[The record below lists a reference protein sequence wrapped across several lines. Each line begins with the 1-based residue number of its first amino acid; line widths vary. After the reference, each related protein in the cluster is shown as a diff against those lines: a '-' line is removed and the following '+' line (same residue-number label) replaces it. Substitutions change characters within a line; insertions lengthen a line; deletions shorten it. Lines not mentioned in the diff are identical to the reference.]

1 MGRGATVLVMEVDR
15 PVTALVEA
23 AAALVDA
30 SAEVEAIEDENELDS
45 TAAAAKTAEVDTG
58 VSVEDEPMV
67 GYAVWLN
74 VADAVVLSMEE
85 LAEDD
90 EGLAELDVGGVGI
103 NEELGGA
110 GVGVDEL
117 AMDKDAIES
126 DGVTL
131 TGVDVVVSESVG
143 VGETRA

>member
-1 MGRGATVLVMEVDR
+1 MEVDR

-45 TAAAAKTAEVDTG
+45 TAAAAKAAEVDTG

-67 GYAVWLN
+67 GYTVWLN

-85 LAEDD
+85 LTEDD
-90 EGLAELDVGGVGI
+90 GTSCAATALICGSEGT
-103 NEELGGA
+103 
-110 GVGVDEL
+110 
-117 AMDKDAIES
+117 KTR
-126 DGVTL
+126 VT
-131 TGVDVVVSESVG
+131 S
-143 VGETRA
+143 

>member
-1 MGRGATVLVMEVDR
+1 MNVVRAGHARVLGV
-15 PVTALVEA
+15 AEA
-23 AAALVDA
+23 
-30 SAEVEAIEDENELDS
+30 E
-45 TAAAAKTAEVDTG
+45 
-58 VSVEDEPMV
+58 
-67 GYAVWLN
+67 
-74 VADAVVLSMEE
+74 EE

-110 GVGVDEL
+110 GVAVDEL
-117 AMDKDAIES
+117 AMDEDAIES